1 MAVMARRRR
10 RGLGSD
16 GTQPVV
22 TGEEQSVVDP
32 GEKAKQEEEE
42 QRRRREEQEKAKEL
56 RRKER
61 AARDAEEDNR
71 LRELRHKRREAEEAA
86 CLQRERQAAVREQI
100 RFARE
105 AAEAELRAAKS
116 EDAEESTGAGQNSEQ
131 QQQQESVCQEASA
144 LEVETSPGNNNNS
157 NSNNNNQDAA
167 PQKLADRA
175 SNNNNNDDDDN
186 SAHPDPAKSA
196 ASAVV
201 ESPGED
207 LAAAAEE
214 KLRKKRQQEADVAEK
229 KREAEL
235 QRKNKKESEE
245 KAAKAKKLASE
256 TVATEESDV
265 LKSQVNVAVL
275 GHEGAGKTSLCAA
288 ILHASGALNDRDLAK
303 FRKELAA
310 GLVEGEEV
318 RREEGAQ
325 TRSARLTL
333 LDVPGSRRCLPQAV
347 QAAAEAD
354 VALVVVSAKGRE
366 LEGALKDT
374 GGGTSSLLEQL
385 RIASGL
391 GARRLLVAV
400 TKMDEVKWAQDR
412 FAAVVALLTPL
423 LEHTGFKQDQVA
435 FVPVSGLSAELDCKK
450 APWHTSGKLLDCL
463 DAATSS
469 CESRS
474 GPLRVLVF
482 EASKGTSGGLKVL
495 GRVEQGVAAKGQSC
509 VLSIGQLPCVI
520 EAVTAGNVHS
530 PSLLEARGGDTVEL
544 QLSGGPWAELPPGAW
559 RGAVLAGAEAPVR
572 AVSRF
577 KASMDVLENPK
588 IPMTAGFK
596 CVLHLHAA
604 TVEAEILKIV
614 DSTDLKSGAVVEKP
628 KVVRA
633 GQRLTVLLEL
643 SREVALELPAASEAP
658 GRLALLVLRS
668 GETTVAIGHAID
680 LPRAEK
686 CLTMRSTE
694 ALKIGTSQ
702 PPELKLSSSQPLPG
716 NMWLAVNGDVY
727 DMSKFGKMH
736 PGGVTLAQLVKVLEE
751 LAGRDV
757 TTEFYE
763 LHRHE
768 VLAKYA
774 RLKPSMPISRLRVG
788 RLDSASAQAVN
799 QSFKGVPFA
808 EIPAFQGQMS
818 PYYGESHKRFTEAV
832 QDFVNNELVPI
843 AATQDLSGS
852 YPDRELQMKLGQ
864 KGLMVTRMG
873 PGPWMRDA
881 KEMGIEIPG
890 GVEPQEFDYFHEAW
904 LYVSTFDSLGAGWL
918 ISAPAIYHF
927 GSEEMKRTIGSQLLK
942 GEKWSCLA
950 ISEPFAGSDVAA
962 IKATAR
968 KTPDG
973 KHYVVNGIKK
983 WITEGAYAD
992 YFVTAVRTGSP
1003 GSGGISMLLI
1013 ERTEAMNTS
1022 QIKTTY
1028 STCCGT
1034 SLVVLNDVLVPVSNL
1049 LGKENEGF
1057 KLIMYNFN
1065 HERWMICQSLL
1076 GQMRAALA
1084 DTFMW
1089 SRQRKVFGKP
1099 LIDQPVIRNKLASS
1113 AAAME
1118 AVQAFSEALTY
1129 DMMHSKDG
1137 PIGQRMAGPIA
1148 MLKYQTTR
1156 TAWHVADDTVQI
1168 LGGRGITRTGM
1179 GAKVEGLKNFA
1190 KYAAVYGGSEEIM
1203 ADLAI
1208 KQDKGLRRT
1217 VLAGAASAPGR
1228 VPLAALLLDKGF
1240 RRTVLAEA
1248 ASATPSSSSSG
1259 IATGYPTTAAD
1270 VAERDAGHCAIVGGV
1285 GQSVPGAFLR
1295 LLQAARD
1302 VRTSVSFEESPR
1314 ASVSLPFA
1322 QGISLPDARSAD
1334 HVDTGSRNVKGEL
1347 LAVICRRLGR
1357 PVGRGEVSFE
1367 ARLVAESPPA
1377 FEAQVEFWG
1386 RIFKTR
1392 QQHPN
1397 KKAAEQEAALA
1408 ALEELLQED
1417 SGTPARA
1424 SPEVSEDIPQTDFKG
1439 QLLGW
1444 LQARGVR
1451 QAPQFEVERCEP
1463 EESQEKSFLCRVLLP
1478 DTLGV
1483 VLAGR
1488 CFVSAPQ
1495 TRSAHGESAKAR
1507 RAAEQDAARV
1517 ALLSL
1522 EGPGQ
1527 RISGGKDERAGVAQ
1541 EDLEAGGPAL
1551 AVTGPALAVRKLQV
1565 LRIPADSGVLPRV
1578 ETLLVDG
1585 NDFLAAVATAL
1596 TCRDVAAH
1604 PLNWLGNRPKG
1615 LCLYEAVSDDR
1626 CPPNA
1631 RASQIASTVV
1641 RGDAFLMDASAHSGG
1656 ALLVDYT
1663 GARYEA
1669 LKADRLGLSRSPAA
1683 ALNASRG
1690 MLVGGH
1696 PLLPESYHAESW
1708 VGQNPKTLL
1717 NEVVKRL
1724 GHSEVLRFQ
1733 IMPDEGD
1740 TSGISTQT
1748 RYRATVALPS
1758 SITSSEVQGNIR
1770 DSKMDAQQDAAL
1782 AALRRLELL
1791 QDTASASEH
1800 PLASSALADLVA
1812 KETGMAAPA
1821 QGTQVSLNYDFS
1833 VVTDPQHELT
1843 IETGRQLTA
1852 TVGARVLHPAL
1863 EKLLGARLDA
1873 AWACPEERELA
1884 CHYEGVS
1891 CTLRVRL
1898 QVCKTVAPTKAPT
1911 VSAQLVFDPPLWRQ
1925 RQGFIVRTLLGHG
1938 IRSVLDLGCGEGQ
1951 LMEALLAAGMT
1962 RVLGVDHSGRRV
1974 KSARRRLQEV
1984 SPEEQQRAEVVEA
1997 DFLQLGADADKEEVQ
2012 NQWVTKA
2019 EGIEAVVL
2027 CEVLEHLPAVSMPR
2041 LPISL
2046 LGAVRPR
2053 LAIVSS
2059 PNSEFSEQR
2068 VAEETPEEDQHMR
2081 HPDHEREWSRAE
2093 FRDWAQAAAAEHGY
2107 VVVELSGVGLLPD
2120 HEDQGPCTQMAV
2132 FLRLE
2137 ARIGGTAGSAEEDV
2151 QAAPGSMAP
2160 QVDVQEMVANALRSE
2175 ELRSESGLWKYVH
2188 REGVGEPPVQHSRV
2202 TMHYATYLSSGRL
2215 VNVSR
2220 EGRRSAPS
2228 AFQLGGQQAMEAWQ
2242 LAAASMRRGELAWL
2256 RSPPNFAYGPGGA
2269 PPLIPAGEDLWFAL
2283 ELMDFR
2289 LPATL
2294 QCFTELVPAMQE
2306 AEKHMEVGRSEL
2318 RREAFAQARQA
2329 FRRAL
2334 AAVPEKLLLGQPVA
2348 EAVRFAALERASLLN
2363 QMLCSQRLGQ
2373 TAEEEKLQ
2381 KEHWQD
2387 VLKVCDLLFRR
2398 HDKGAQSSAP
2408 DAPPENMPALA
2419 AAIRAASTSET
2430 ASPWLAKAHFRR
2442 GLAREQLGYLTD
2454 AVADFAAAL
2463 RIEPGDSAVAK
2474 RLEALRQR
2482 QQRVDLK
2489 PTQMFAGI
2497 LERERL
2503 EREREAAAAE
2513 LAVRKQRKEERL
2525 RRLNLRPSGE

>member
-1 MAVMARRRR
+1 MAAAP
-10 RGLGSD
+10 
-16 GTQPVV
+16 TV
-22 TGEEQSVVDP
+22 TGLSSSGVSLGQL
-32 GEKAKQEEEE
+32 
-42 QRRRREEQEKAKEL
+42 L
-56 RRKER
+56 RGRLER
-61 AARDAEEDNR
+61 AASDNTD
-71 LRELRHKRREAEEAA
+71 LL
-86 CLQRERQAAVREQI
+86 V
-100 RFARE
+100 RFA
-105 AAEAELRAAKS
+105 
-116 EDAEESTGAGQNSEQ
+116 D
-131 QQQQESVCQEASA
+131 
-144 LEVETSPGNNNNS
+144 
-157 NSNNNNQDAA
+157 
-167 PQKLADRA
+167 
-175 SNNNNNDDDDN
+175 
-186 SAHPDPAKSA
+186 
-196 ASAVV
+196 
-201 ESPGED
+201 
-207 LAAAAEE
+207 
-214 KLRKKRQQEADVAEK
+214 
-229 KREAEL
+229 
-235 QRKNKKESEE
+235 
-245 KAAKAKKLASE
+245 
-256 TVATEESDV
+256 
-265 LKSQVNVAVL
+265 SQ
-275 GHEGAGKTSLCAA
+275 
-288 ILHASGALNDRDLAK
+288 
-303 FRKELAA
+303 
-310 GLVEGEEV
+310 
-318 RREEGAQ
+318 
-325 TRSARLTL
+325 
-333 LDVPGSRRCLPQAV
+333 
-347 QAAAEAD
+347 
-354 VALVVVSAKGRE
+354 
-366 LEGALKDT
+366 
-374 GGGTSSLLEQL
+374 
-385 RIASGL
+385 
-391 GARRLLVAV
+391 
-400 TKMDEVKWAQDR
+400 
-412 FAAVVALLTPL
+412 
-423 LEHTGFKQDQVA
+423 
-435 FVPVSGLSAELDCKK
+435 
-450 APWHTSGKLLDCL
+450 
-463 DAATSS
+463 
-469 CESRS
+469 
-474 GPLRVLVF
+474 
-482 EASKGTSGGLKVL
+482 
-495 GRVEQGVAAKGQSC
+495 
-509 VLSIGQLPCVI
+509 
-520 EAVTAGNVHS
+520 
-530 PSLLEARGGDTVEL
+530 
-544 QLSGGPWAELPPGAW
+544 
-559 RGAVLAGAEAPVR
+559 
-572 AVSRF
+572 
-577 KASMDVLENPK
+577 
-588 IPMTAGFK
+588 
-596 CVLHLHAA
+596 
-604 TVEAEILKIV
+604 
-614 DSTDLKSGAVVEKP
+614 
-628 KVVRA
+628 
-633 GQRLTVLLEL
+633 
-643 SREVALELPAASEAP
+643 
-658 GRLALLVLRS
+658 
-668 GETTVAIGHAID
+668 
-680 LPRAEK
+680 
-686 CLTMRSTE
+686 
-694 ALKIGTSQ
+694 
-702 PPELKLSSSQPLPG
+702 
-716 NMWLAVNGDVY
+716 
-727 DMSKFGKMH
+727 
-736 PGGVTLAQLVKVLEE
+736 
-751 LAGRDV
+751 
-757 TTEFYE
+757 
-763 LHRHE
+763 
-768 VLAKYA
+768 
-774 RLKPSMPISRLRVG
+774 
-788 RLDSASAQAVN
+788 
-799 QSFKGVPFA
+799 
-808 EIPAFQGQMS
+808 
-818 PYYGESHKRFTEAV
+818 
-832 QDFVNNELVPI
+832 
-843 AATQDLSGS
+843 
-852 YPDRELQMKLGQ
+852 
-864 KGLMVTRMG
+864 
-873 PGPWMRDA
+873 
-881 KEMGIEIPG
+881 
-890 GVEPQEFDYFHEAW
+890 
-904 LYVSTFDSLGAGWL
+904 
-918 ISAPAIYHF
+918 
-927 GSEEMKRTIGSQLLK
+927 
-942 GEKWSCLA
+942 
-950 ISEPFAGSDVAA
+950 
-962 IKATAR
+962 
-968 KTPDG
+968 
-973 KHYVVNGIKK
+973 
-983 WITEGAYAD
+983 
-992 YFVTAVRTGSP
+992 
-1003 GSGGISMLLI
+1003 
-1013 ERTEAMNTS
+1013 
-1022 QIKTTY
+1022 
-1028 STCCGT
+1028 
-1034 SLVVLNDVLVPVSNL
+1034 
-1049 LGKENEGF
+1049 
-1057 KLIMYNFN
+1057 
-1065 HERWMICQSLL
+1065 
-1076 GQMRAALA
+1076 
-1084 DTFMW
+1084 
-1089 SRQRKVFGKP
+1089 
-1099 LIDQPVIRNKLASS
+1099 
-1113 AAAME
+1113 
-1118 AVQAFSEALTY
+1118 
-1129 DMMHSKDG
+1129 
-1137 PIGQRMAGPIA
+1137 
-1148 MLKYQTTR
+1148 
-1156 TAWHVADDTVQI
+1156 
-1168 LGGRGITRTGM
+1168 
-1179 GAKVEGLKNFA
+1179 
-1190 KYAAVYGGSEEIM
+1190 
-1203 ADLAI
+1203 
-1208 KQDKGLRRT
+1208 
-1217 VLAGAASAPGR
+1217 GR

-1259 IATGYPTTAAD
+1259 SAKQQQQQQQSANAADTFSTLAAASTSSAVAAAARTVATGYPTTAAD

-1800 PLASSALADLVA
+1800 PLASSALAALVA

-2120 HEDQGPCTQMAV
+2120 HGDQGPCTQMAV

-2373 TAEEEKLQ
+2373 TAEEEK
-2381 KEHWQD
+2381 W
-2387 VLKVCDLLFRR
+2387 R
-2398 HDKGAQSSAP
+2398 
-2408 DAPPENMPALA
+2408 
-2419 AAIRAASTSET
+2419 T
-2430 ASPWLAKAHFRR
+2430 
-2442 GLAREQLGYLTD
+2442 
-2454 AVADFAAAL
+2454 
-2463 RIEPGDSAVAK
+2463 
-2474 RLEALRQR
+2474 
-2482 QQRVDLK
+2482 
-2489 PTQMFAGI
+2489 
-2497 LERERL
+2497 
-2503 EREREAAAAE
+2503 
-2513 LAVRKQRKEERL
+2513 
-2525 RRLNLRPSGE
+2525 